1 MSTSLKPVY
10 YTHLD
15 VYKRQYLTTYDS
27 FIFYNAIGEHPD
39 YFYRPIAVAKQVV
52 NGTNYRFMTI
62 AEPEQSDL
70 TPHFAIVEIYQPLE
84 GRAYATKITPV

>member
-1 MSTSLKPVY
+1 MPGSWQYHP
-10 YTHLD
+10 
-15 VYKRQYLTTYDS
+15 YLTTYDS
-27 FIFYNAIGEHPD
+27 YIFYNAIGEHPD
-39 YFYRPIAVAKQVV
+39 YFYRPIAVANQVV

-84 GRAYATKITPV
+84 GRAHAAKITPV

>member
-1 MSTSLKPVY
+1 MYNDFDIQSLIYFLHTRCP
-10 YTHLD
+10 
-15 VYKRQYLTTYDS
+15 TYDS

>member
-1 MSTSLKPVY
+1 MPGSWQYQP
-10 YTHLD
+10 
-15 VYKRQYLTTYDS
+15 YLTTYDS

-39 YFYRPIAVAKQVV
+39 YFYRQVV